1 MGAMTTEQ
9 LVSRWEDRRFLKNL
23 MGKYVVS
30 FLLKRERTM
39 FEDFWS
45 RREDICLGENEGWY
59 LGPKGVHSFFQARD
73 RHNCQVRDLLVKLF
87 PEEAKGKSE
96 EELYG
101 IGILEDRTISNCV
114 LEIAG
119 DGETAKGMWCEFAS
133 VTDVT
138 KKGPLSHWVMG
149 YYAAD
154 FIREE
159 GSWKLWHVMHLR
171 MVDAPCSKNWST
183 GENPYPD
190 LPEFETLAK
199 EPPPA
204 PTVAAEL
211 ARLYHKDRPFMR
223 SPKIP
228 EPYRTFSETFSYG
241 M

>member
-1 MGAMTTEQ
+1 MRTMTTEQ

-39 FEDFWS
+39 FDDFWS
-45 RREDICLGENEGWY
+45 RREDVCLGENEGWY
-59 LGPKGVHSFFQARD
+59 LGPEGIRSFFQARD
-73 RHNCQVRDLLVKLF
+73 QHTCRVRDLLTRLF
-87 PEEAKGKSE
+87 PEEARGKSE

-114 LEIAG
+114 LELAG

-138 KKGPLSHWVMG
+138 VKGPLSNWVMG

-154 FIREE
+154 FIRED
-159 GSWKLWHVMHLR
+159 GSWKLWHVTHLR
-171 MVDAPCSKNWST
+171 QVDFPCSKNWST

-190 LPEFETLAK
+190 LPEFAELAQ
-199 EPPPA
+199 EPLPA
-204 PTVAAEL
+204 PTVAVEL
-211 ARLYHKDRPFMR
+211 GRLYHAGRPFTR
-223 SPKIP
+223 SPRIP